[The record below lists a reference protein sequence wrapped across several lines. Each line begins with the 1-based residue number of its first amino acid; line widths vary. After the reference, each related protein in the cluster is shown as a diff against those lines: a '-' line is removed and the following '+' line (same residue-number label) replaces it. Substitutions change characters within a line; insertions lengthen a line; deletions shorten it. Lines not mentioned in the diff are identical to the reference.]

1 MCCIIMILRYLVLF
15 VILFKFELL
24 VFVES
29 FDEEFDL
36 KIDKGEL

>member
-15 VILFKFELL
+15 IILFKFELL